1 MSHTGSRL
9 KVLRLATS
17 ADTWPGLPEEERT
30 PAILASMFEQAT
42 GEPLDLVLRVLYP
55 SPSAPTLLAKWVEE
69 VQPDAVLILVNP
81 FWFAYESAPL
91 RLRRGGGPVGR
102 FAGRVARNAGRK
114 KWIAR
119 QPLFHKARELAQRS
133 LGTAY
138 HYEPEDVVAA
148 VETWLH
154 VIFRHEA
161 IVPMVLGPNFCF
173 PYDPDQRRAER
184 GEARRLEVNA
194 GLRKLCAGLHVLC
207 FAPGPYGP
215 DTPIGREYVQA
226 DLMHPTAAL
235 NRWSA
240 EKQAPLHIAAW
251 RDLRGEVVSAAS
263 SSSSR

>member
-1 MSHTGSRL
+1 M

-17 ADTWPGLPEEERT
+17 ADTWAGIPEHERT
-30 PAILASMFEQAT
+30 PAFLASMFEQAT
-42 GEPLDLVLRVLYP
+42 GEELEQVLRVLYP
-55 SPSAPTLLAKWVEE
+55 SASAPELLARWLAE

-81 FWFAYESAPL
+81 FWFAYESAPQ
-91 RLRRGGGPVGR
+91 RLRRSGGPVGR

-119 QPLFHKARELAQRS
+119 QPLFHKARELAQRT

-138 HYEPEDVVAA
+138 HYEPEEVVAA

-154 VIFRHEA
+154 IIFRHET

-173 PYDPDQRRAER
+173 PYDPDERRAKR

-194 GLRKLCAGLHVLC
+194 GLRKLCARLQVFC

-226 DLMHPTAAL
+226 DMMHPTPAL

-240 EKQAPLHIAAW
+240 EKQVPLHIAAW
-251 RDLRGEVVSAAS
+251 RELRGEGARVASSVSAH
-263 SSSSR
+263 